1 VYDRGRAHELVDTR
15 LPASLQLRDLRLG
28 RIDGAT
34 QATRHGA
41 AYVAHRAQTSSLVR
55 DGRRTR
61 EKVRLVCAQ
70 AFCVKRQGM
79 RE

>member
-15 LPASLQLRDLRLG
+15 LPASLQLRDLRLR
-28 RIDGAT
+28 RIDSAT

-41 AYVAHRAQTSSLVR
+41 AYVTHRAQTSSLVR

-61 EKVRLVCAQ
+61 EEVSLVSAQ
-70 AFCVKRQGM
+70 AFCVERQRMG
-79 RE
+79 E